1 VHTFIFKVA
10 LMKHAQQP
18 WFASMRFDN
27 LNLFTLNLNA
37 NFYQIPNCV
46 GSCQPVDH
54 QVESQVDTVHRCCV
68 PHVRTYRSVVS
79 VRLRL

>member
-1 VHTFIFKVA
+1 VHTFILKVA

-18 WFASMRFDN
+18 WFAIMRFDN

-46 GSCQPVDH
+46 GSCQPAD
-54 QVESQVDTVHRCCV
+54 
-68 PHVRTYRSVVS
+68 
-79 VRLRL
+79 